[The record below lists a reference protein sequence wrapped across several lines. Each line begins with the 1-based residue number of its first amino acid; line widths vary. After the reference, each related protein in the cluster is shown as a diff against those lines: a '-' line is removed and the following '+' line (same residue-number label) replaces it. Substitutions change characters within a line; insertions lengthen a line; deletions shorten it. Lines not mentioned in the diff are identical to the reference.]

1 MDLTD
6 KIYTTEA
13 VVFDLA
19 ARLNGCERRVED
31 IELWRGGRIT
41 ELAKERPDLV
51 DLGSERSA
59 VENALAGA
67 ARALVQYLKQADI
80 QTLDEDDFAHRVREL
95 YRTAL
100 GEVSL

>member
-6 KIYTTEA
+6 KIQTTEVA
-13 VVFDLA
+13 VFDLA
-19 ARLNGCERRVED
+19 ARLNGYERRVED
-31 IELWRGGRIT
+31 LERWRGGQIT
-41 ELAKERPDLV
+41 ESVKERL

-59 VENALAGA
+59 VENTLAGA

-80 QTLDEDDFAHRVREL
+80 QTLDEDDFTRRVRWL

-100 GEVSL
+100 GEVSP

>member
-6 KIYTTEA
+6 KMQVTEVA
-13 VVFDLA
+13 VFDLA
-19 ARLNGCERRVED
+19 ARLNGCERRVGDLE
-31 IELWRGGRIT
+31 IWRGDQIT
-41 ELAKERPDLV
+41 ESVKERLDL
-51 DLGSERSA
+51 DSERSA
-59 VENALAGA
+59 VENTLAGA

-80 QTLDEDDFAHRVREL
+80 QTLDEDDFTRRVREL

>member
-6 KIYTTEA
+6 KMCVTEA
-13 VVFDLA
+13 AVLDIA
-19 ARLNGCERRVED
+19 ARLHRCERRVDD
-31 IELWRGGRIT
+31 IELWRGGQIA
-41 ELAKERPDLV
+41 ELGKERPDLV

-59 VENALAGA
+59 VENTLAGA